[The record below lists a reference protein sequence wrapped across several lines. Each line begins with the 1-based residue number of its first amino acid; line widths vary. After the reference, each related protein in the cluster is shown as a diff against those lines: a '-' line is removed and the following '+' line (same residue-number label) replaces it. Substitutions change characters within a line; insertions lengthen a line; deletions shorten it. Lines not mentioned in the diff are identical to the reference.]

1 MSVPVRYSA
10 TSGILDNNNS
20 IDDQS
25 EAQEE
30 MRLQRIPI
38 GVRLGTPDAAATVPL
53 GNTDDNVSVLL
64 NPSTEE
70 LFAKL
75 NETLMLEIKF
85 QPCLYLPQE
94 AQNGEVTI
102 GARDGAAHVLRCL
115 KVWYDLPSDVLFAA
129 INLVDRFLTKMKV
142 RPKHIACISVGSF
155 HLAIKQLGLPQI
167 DTEDLVAISQCR
179 CTSGDL
185 ERMAG
190 IIGNKLGV
198 QLDSPPITSLS
209 CLRLFYYIL
218 KNAAHEMG
226 LGQFY
231 DTTMS
236 LHELEMRLE
245 ILTCDAK
252 CASIRASEL
261 ALVLIC
267 TQLDVNVSKCFGEMS
282 EQIQGL
288 INYAIE
294 MQKFC
299 RIPEGS
305 LFESHSVVVDILSR
319 YNAQHK
325 MPYRQRLVWKLSS
338 RTMRLLRPTNKLT
351 SYLPTIVEHN
361 NPSTSKN
368 LHRSRTGS
376 VSSEEGEDWPTS
388 PVVPVYEQC

>member
-1 MSVPVRYSA
+1 MAIDERFYLYSV
-10 TSGILDNNNS
+10 I
-20 IDDQS
+20 
-25 EAQEE
+25 
-30 MRLQRIPI
+30 
-38 GVRLGTPDAAATVPL
+38 
-53 GNTDDNVSVLL
+53 
-64 NPSTEE
+64 
-70 LFAKL
+70 F
-75 NETLMLEIKF
+75 
-85 QPCLYLPQE
+85 
-94 AQNGEVTI
+94 
-102 GARDGAAHVLRCL
+102 
-115 KVWYDLPSDVLFAA
+115 
-129 INLVDRFLTKMKV
+129 
-142 RPKHIACISVGSF
+142 
-155 HLAIKQLGLPQI
+155 
-167 DTEDLVAISQCR
+167 QCR

-190 IIGNKLGV
+190 IIANKLGV

-299 RIPEGS
+299 RVS
-305 LFESHSVVVDILSR
+305 FD
-319 YNAQHK
+319 AK
-325 MPYRQRLVWKLSS
+325 
-338 RTMRLLRPTNKLT
+338 
-351 SYLPTIVEHN
+351 YLPSSFDITSRHIYLIYAVMLIYFIYFFCLDSGRFIV
-361 NPSTSKN
+361 
-368 LHRSRTGS
+368 
-376 VSSEEGEDWPTS
+376 
-388 PVVPVYEQC
+388 

>member
-1 MSVPVRYSA
+1 MLSSVFIS
-10 TSGILDNNNS
+10 
-20 IDDQS
+20 
-25 EAQEE
+25 
-30 MRLQRIPI
+30 
-38 GVRLGTPDAAATVPL
+38 
-53 GNTDDNVSVLL
+53 
-64 NPSTEE
+64 
-70 LFAKL
+70 F
-75 NETLMLEIKF
+75 F
-85 QPCLYLPQE
+85 F
-94 AQNGEVTI
+94 
-102 GARDGAAHVLRCL
+102 
-115 KVWYDLPSDVLFAA
+115 DL
-129 INLVDRFLTKMKV
+129 
-142 RPKHIACISVGSF
+142 
-155 HLAIKQLGLPQI
+155 
-167 DTEDLVAISQCR
+167 QCR
-179 CTSGDL
+179 CTAGDL

-190 IIGNKLGV
+190 IIANKLGV

-299 RIPEGS
+299 R
-305 LFESHSVVVDILSR
+305 V
-319 YNAQHK
+319 
-325 MPYRQRLVWKLSS
+325 S
-338 RTMRLLRPTNKLT
+338 RTTI
-351 SYLPTIVEHN
+351 YLPFVMRSLRITHMHMHSIYAVMLIVFFFFINFSFRFRKVHCLKVIQLLLTFYHDTMHN
-361 NPSTSKN
+361 IKCHTDNGWYGN
-368 LHRSRTGS
+368 YHL
-376 VSSEEGEDWPTS
+376 
-388 PVVPVYEQC
+388 EQ